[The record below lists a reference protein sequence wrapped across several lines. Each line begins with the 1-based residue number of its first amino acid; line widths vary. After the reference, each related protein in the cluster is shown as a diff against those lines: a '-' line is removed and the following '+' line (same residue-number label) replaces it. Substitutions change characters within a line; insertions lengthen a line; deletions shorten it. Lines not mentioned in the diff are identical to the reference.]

1 MGFFKLKIQTPNKTV
16 VDCKEADQIWVQSMF
31 GPVGLLPKHTHMIF
45 QLDNGIVTAVS
56 DTKENFFIG
65 QGICKIID
73 DKVTI
78 LCPFCKRPEDIDVN
92 REKDLVEKISKKL
105 ADKNITL
112 DESEKLHKE
121 LQTARQMI
129 QITQKD

>member
-1 MGFFKLKIQTPNKTV
+1 MKEINRKIKPDINLIDSLNIHHPEK
-16 VDCKEADQIWVQSMF
+16 
-31 GPVGLLPKHTHMIF
+31 F

-65 QGICKIID
+65 KGICKIID